1 MRAPTNAGA
10 RILRSARQ
18 HRVKTGTVNMP
29 ARTVWVEDEIII
41 VQMRLSPGGADGEGT
56 RMIFREELIQ
66 HPETREKRSSSG
78 RQHFADAN
86 VSIMRLLD
94 DHG

>member
-1 MRAPTNAGA
+1 
-10 RILRSARQ
+10 
-18 HRVKTGTVNMP
+18 
-29 ARTVWVEDEIII
+29 
-41 VQMRLSPGGADGEGT
+41 
-56 RMIFREELIQ
+56 MIFREELIQ

-78 RQHFADAN
+78 RQHFADAT